1 MKIYIKIKF
10 EIYQF
15 EIAMGILLNI
25 HTYTYMYT
33 NTHAT
38 PINHKE
44 KNIYTEIT
52 NKKISKISR
61 SKSKITKNLN
71 KCSKQKK

>member
-25 HTYTYMYT
+25 HTYIYVHKYT
-33 NTHAT
+33 CN
-38 PINHKE
+38 
-44 KNIYTEIT
+44 T
-52 NKKISKISR
+52 NKPQRKKYIPRSQIKKFSKISR